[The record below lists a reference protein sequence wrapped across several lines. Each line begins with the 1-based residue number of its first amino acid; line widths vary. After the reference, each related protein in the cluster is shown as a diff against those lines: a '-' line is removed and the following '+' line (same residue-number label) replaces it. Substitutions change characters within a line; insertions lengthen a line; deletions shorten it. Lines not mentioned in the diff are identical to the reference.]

1 MKNIEELRRQIS
13 AGKLS
18 RREFVKRA
26 TAMGAA
32 SMIPA
37 GLLVESAQA
46 AKRGGHLRLGFHSGS
61 TTDSLDTEM
70 LTSEFTNMLH
80 LTMLGQLTEVAPD
93 GSLKAQI
100 AESFEPNATADQ
112 RSTRTTSSH
121 LLTTTV
127 AKTPSLLLNQL
138 LNLLLISRKMAPIG

>member
-61 TTDSLDTEM
+61 TTD
-70 LTSEFTNMLH
+70 
-80 LTMLGQLTEVAPD
+80 
-93 GSLKAQI
+93 
-100 AESFEPNATADQ
+100 
-112 RSTRTTSSH
+112 
-121 LLTTTV
+121 
-127 AKTPSLLLNQL
+127 
-138 LNLLLISRKMAPIG
+138 